1 MLSESNDIFF
11 FLSLS
16 LFLQTTAS
24 VRLVVFSFCSHAVV
38 VKENR
43 AGAALIWVM
52 VDGEIRAGAIPPWCT
67 ATQQSVKLEPVD
79 FSTERIQRTIRRA
92 IGKIEG

>member
-1 MLSESNDIFF
+1 
-11 FLSLS
+11 
-16 LFLQTTAS
+16 
-24 VRLVVFSFCSHAVV
+24 
-38 VKENR
+38 
-43 AGAALIWVM
+43 M

-92 IGKIEG
+92 TGKIEG